1 MLMNMKNAIIVGA
14 TSGIGLEVARIMRSE
29 GVNIGVAG
37 RREDR
42 LRKFAEESGNV
53 VWQRIDVTD
62 ENAGGLLV
70 DLAERMGGVA
80 TILLVSGIGSQN
92 RDLDPGIEIATAE
105 TNVVGFTRMIDAAF
119 NYLKSHGGGH
129 IGAVSSIAGTK
140 GLGIAPAYS
149 ATKRFQN
156 TYIQCLAQ
164 LSAMTRA
171 NITFTDIR
179 PGFVATDLLKSGKY
193 PMLMKADRVAQH
205 IIMAERE
212 KRRVVVIDGRYR
224 GLVFFWRMIP
234 RWLWERVPI
243 TN

>member
-1 MLMNMKNAIIVGA
+1 MKNAIIVGA

-42 LRKFAEESGNV
+42 LRKFAKEGGNV

-70 DLAERMGGVA
+70 DLAERMGGVD
-80 TILLVSGIGSQN
+80 TILLVSGIGS
-92 RDLDPGIEIATAE
+92 ATAE
-105 TNVVGFTRMIDAAF
+105 TNVVGVTRMIDAAF

-164 LSAMTRA
+164 LSAMTSA

-179 PGFVATDLLKSGKY
+179 PGFVDTDLLRSGNY
-193 PMLMKADRVAQH
+193 PMLMRPEKTARMIVDALRRKKRVAT
-205 IIMAERE
+205 
-212 KRRVVVIDGRYR
+212 IDWRYR
-224 GLVFFWRMIP
+224 LLVAVWRMIP
-234 RWLWERVPI
+234 DCIWERAEI
-243 TN
+243 QTKQ

>member
-42 LRKFAEESGNV
+42 LRKFAEEGGNV

-62 ENAGGLLV
+62 ENAGELLI
-70 DLAERMGGVA
+70 DLAERMGGVD

-92 RDLDPGIEIATAE
+92 RDLDPSIEIATAE

-156 TYIQCLAQ
+156 TYITVGNDSRQHHVHRHPSGICRHRPAEVGQLPDAYAPGKDRTDDCRRLAPQ
-164 LSAMTRA
+164 KTRGDNRLA
-171 NITFTDIR
+171 IPLARGGMENDSR
-179 PGFVATDLLKSGKY
+179 LHLGKSEYSNKT
-193 PMLMKADRVAQH
+193 
-205 IIMAERE
+205 IE
-212 KRRVVVIDGRYR
+212 
-224 GLVFFWRMIP
+224 
-234 RWLWERVPI
+234 
-243 TN
+243 

>member
-1 MLMNMKNAIIVGA
+1 MKNAIIVGA

-42 LRKFAEESGNV
+42 LRKFAEEGGNV

-70 DLAERMGGVA
+70 DLAERMGGVD

-140 GLGIAPAYS
+140 GLRTAAPNSLMISTAIMETS
-149 ATKRFQN
+149 AFSFFAFSRFV
-156 TYIQCLAQ
+156 TVLF
-164 LSAMTRA
+164 LTPRA
-171 NITFTDIR
+171 
-179 PGFVATDLLKSGKY
+179 A
-193 PMLMKADRVAQH
+193 
-205 IIMAERE
+205 
-212 KRRVVVIDGRYR
+212 
-224 GLVFFWRMIP
+224 IP
-234 RWLWERVPI
+234 SSPP
-243 TN
+243 

>member
-1 MLMNMKNAIIVGA
+1 MKNAIIVGA

-42 LRKFAEESGNV
+42 LRKFAEEGGNV

-70 DLAERMGGVA
+70 DLAERMGGVD
-80 TILLVSGIGSQN
+80 TILLVSGIGNQN

-179 PGFVATDLLKSGKY
+179 PGFIDTAMAKGEGLFWVTPVDKAVKQIKKAISDRKKVAFISKRWKY
-193 PMLMKADRVAQH
+193 VAWLF
-205 IIMAERE
+205 
-212 KRRVVVIDGRYR
+212 K
-224 GLVFFWRMIP
+224 LIP
-234 RWLWERVPI
+234 SALYCKM
-243 TN
+243 

>member
-1 MLMNMKNAIIVGA
+1 
-14 TSGIGLEVARIMRSE
+14 MRSE

-70 DLAERMGGVA
+70 DLAERMGGVD

-205 IIMAERE
+205 IIKALRE

-224 GLVFFWRMIP
+224 VLVFFWRMIP
-234 RWLWERVPI
+234 RWLWERLPI